1 MFLAEYISIRYCFN
15 YLGYQL
21 TNLCAVYV
29 PGSRASYPWSGVF
42 VLDCWRWPESI
53 GARECLCEKRSSC
66 SRCSHSG
73 IVQSPSD
80 ESVVENIRE
89 RHSPYAIPSFKFW
102 GACISKMTSRSN
114 QVWLVYTVLA
124 WRIAPAFAYPL
135 LYPFVDRGTP
145 TSSSRDL
152 QRYVW
157 TTNTSRADLV

>member
-1 MFLAEYISIRYCFN
+1 MFLAEYISTRYCFN

-29 PGSRASYPWSGVF
+29 PGSRALYPWLAVF
-42 VLDCWRWPESI
+42 VLYCWRWPESI

-73 IVQSPSD
+73 IVQSLLD
-80 ESVVENIRE
+80 ESVVENIRK

-102 GACISKMTSRSN
+102 GALHFKMTSRS
-114 QVWLVYTVLA
+114 TSLA
-124 WRIAPAFAYPL
+124 CLHSLGVENSSSFGIPTILPI
-135 LYPFVDRGTP
+135 VDRGTP